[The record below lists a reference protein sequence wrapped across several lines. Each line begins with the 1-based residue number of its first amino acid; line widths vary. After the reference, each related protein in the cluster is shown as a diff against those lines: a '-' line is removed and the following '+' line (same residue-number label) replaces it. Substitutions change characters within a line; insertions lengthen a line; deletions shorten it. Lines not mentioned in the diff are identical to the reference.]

1 VPCDTVQTTTVD
13 LGKANPD
20 ILKAALEQLGITRYT
35 FKNGV
40 VTVIGSPVDA
50 SVIKQAYSKQIVFT
64 QAKRFGWG
72 VKTLPDG
79 KLQILK
85 ARL

>member
-1 VPCDTVQTTTVD
+1 MPCDTIQQTTVD
-13 LGKANPD
+13 LAKANPD
-20 ILKAALEQLGITRYT
+20 LLKAALQTLGITEYT

-40 VTVIGSPVDA
+40 VTVQNSPVDSA
-50 SVIKQAYSKQIVFT
+50 VIKQAYSKQIVIS

-72 VKTLPDG
+72 IRELADG